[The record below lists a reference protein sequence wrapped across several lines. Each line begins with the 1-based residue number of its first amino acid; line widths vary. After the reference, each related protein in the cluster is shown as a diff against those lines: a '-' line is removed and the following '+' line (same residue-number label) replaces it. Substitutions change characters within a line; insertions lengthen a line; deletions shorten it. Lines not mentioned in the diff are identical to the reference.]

1 MIYLQQILS
10 ENSERGRLDCAA
22 LDIARL
28 HYPDLDPQP
37 TLDQLN
43 QLASSLGDRIR
54 NFNDGREFV
63 EKAQQFLFEE
73 LGFRGNAENFYD
85 PLNSC
90 LNQVLERRVGIPI
103 TLSVMYMEIAR
114 RLHMP
119 VYGIG
124 LPGHFLLQFD
134 DGRFSTYIDPFNRG
148 VPLTARDCYTL
159 ANAPVPDPALLRR
172 VTKKQIAMR
181 MLQNLHRVYVDQ
193 RDFERAFTVLDLL
206 LSAAPENAAWYRA
219 RGALHI
225 ERKRYQAAKK
235 DFEKYLDMEPDALDR
250 PDIEKQLG
258 AIRSWLAVVN

>member
-103 TLSVMYMEIAR
+103 TLSDR
-114 RLHMP
+114 KSTRLNSSHIPLSRMP
-119 VYGIG
+119 
-124 LPGHFLLQFD
+124 
-134 DGRFSTYIDPFNRG
+134 S
-148 VPLTARDCYTL
+148 
-159 ANAPVPDPALLRR
+159 
-172 VTKKQIAMR
+172 
-181 MLQNLHRVYVDQ
+181 
-193 RDFERAFTVLDLL
+193 
-206 LSAAPENAAWYRA
+206 SA
-219 RGALHI
+219 
-225 ERKRYQAAKK
+225 
-235 DFEKYLDMEPDALDR
+235 
-250 PDIEKQLG
+250 
-258 AIRSWLAVVN
+258 

>member
-148 VPLTARDCYTL
+148 VPLTARDCYSL

-193 RDFERAFTVLDLL
+193 RDFERAFTDEPTTTLRLIRYAIGDWTISNLGPGQSRSIECDLQTEPVRRIRMK
-206 LSAAPENAAWYRA
+206 SGPA
-219 RGALHI
+219 
-225 ERKRYQAAKK
+225 RKRS
-235 DFEKYLDMEPDALDR
+235 
-250 PDIEKQLG
+250 
-258 AIRSWLAVVN
+258 RS